1 MKCDKIRSC
10 HGSWVKK
17 RFWNKPQGGGP
28 TPPPSIA
35 LGYGLLYNWYAATD
49 ARGVA
54 PSGFRVPTNADY
66 TSLRTFLGGTAVAGG
81 KMKSTRTSPT
91 AQPRWDT
98 PNAGATDDFE
108 FRAFPSGV
116 RGFNGAFTNLGYG
129 IDLLSSDSVGNTVLW
144 GIAADTAQFFTNSFF
159 VARGYGRS
167 IRGVSDSLPPTPTVT
182 DADGNLYTWVQ
193 IGSQY
198 WLQQSLRTTK
208 YNNGDSIPTGQD
220 NATWAALTT
229 GAWAYVNGDSSL
241 PI

>member
-17 RFWNKPQGGGP
+17 KFWNNPQGGGP
-28 TPPPSIA
+28 TPPPEIT

-66 TSLRTFLGGTAVAGG
+66 NTLRTFLGGFFVAGA
-81 KMKSTRTSPT
+81 KLKSTRIAPT
-91 AQPRWDT
+91 AQPRWDS
-98 PNAGATDDFE
+98 PNTGATDDFN
-108 FRAFPSGV
+108 FMSFPSGA
-116 RGFNGAFTNLGYG
+116 RGLNGSYLNLGLVN
-129 IDLLSSDSVGNTVLW
+129 DLMTSDAPGNTRFWSTQFNTEQL
-144 GIAADTAQFFTNSFF
+144 ADDGFF
-159 VARGYGRS
+159 VARDYGRS
-167 IRGVSDSLPPTPTVT
+167 IRGVRDTLPATPTVT

-193 IGSQY
+193 IGAQY

-208 YNNGDSIPTGQD
+208 YNNGDNIPTGQN

-229 GAWAYVNGDSSL
+229 GAWAYPNGDSNL